1 MPISSP
7 AGSAGPSSRMFD
19 LAMLVLRVALGAV
32 FIAHGGQ
39 KLFWFGISGTTG
51 AFSDMGVMLPTVTA
65 PLVTFAELLGGLA
78 LVAGLFTRIAAGT
91 IAVVM
96 LGAILF
102 VHLPAGFF
110 NPNGIEFPMMNF
122 AAAVVIALLGA
133 GTWSVDAQ
141 RAEARARSKVA
152 PAGPGA

>member
-1 MPISSP
+1 MPKSRPAVS
-7 AGSAGPSSRMFD
+7 AGSPSRTFD

-51 AFSDMGVMLPTVTA
+51 AFTDMGVLLPAVTA
-65 PLVTFAELLGGLA
+65 PFVTFAELLGGLA
-78 LVAGLFTRIAAGT
+78 LVAGLFTRIAAGA

-96 LGAILF
+96 LGAILL

-110 NPNGIEFPMMNF
+110 NPNGIEFPMMNL
-122 AAAVVIALLGA
+122 AAAVVLALLGA
-133 GTWSVDAQ
+133 GAWSVDAQ
-141 RAEARARSKVA
+141 RAEARARKSAARA
-152 PAGPGA
+152 PAEG